1 MNNNKTVFFAIGV
14 LLIILGVFMF
24 IPFFVQWIF
33 DEKNSTFL
41 STSAITIFIGI
52 LFVLTNI
59 QENKKLNLQQAF
71 LLTTLSW
78 LSIAIFGCLPFIL
91 SDLNLS
97 FVDSFFESMSGITT
111 TGSTIITDL
120 NNAPK
125 DILIWRAI
133 LQWLGGIG
141 VIVMAI
147 TILPLLNIGGMQ
159 LFRME
164 SSDTAEK
171 ILPRTREVT
180 LIISSI
186 YLVLTLFCGISYNLS
201 GMNIFDSTTHAMTT
215 IATGGFSN
223 YSNSIG
229 YFENPKI
236 EIVSIIFII
245 LGSIPFIAYL
255 KFIKG
260 NKKIFF
266 QDVQIKGLIY
276 ILAISVLLMFLY
288 LLFQNKEYSLI
299 ENLRIS
305 AFNVVSILSGT
316 GYVPS
321 DFSLW
326 GKFPLMFFLFLMFIG
341 GCAGSTTC
349 GIKIFRFQILG
360 IFILNQIKKLVYPHG
375 IFSVKYNNEKISNTF
390 IYSVTT
396 FIFLYFFIFFILAAL
411 LSLNGLDFVTALSG
425 AASAISNV
433 GPGLGDV
440 IGPNGNYFELPNF
453 SKLSL
458 SFGMLLGRL
467 ELFAVLVL
475 FFPTFWKDKFKLGYL
490 WKYTKNNLCQK
501 AFQFILIDEWYGFFC

>member
-1 MNNNKTVFFAIGV
+1 MNNNKTVFFAIGI
-14 LLIILGVFMF
+14 LLIILGVFML
-24 IPFFVQWIF
+24 IPFIVQLIY

-41 STSAITIFIGI
+41 SSATVTVFIGI
-52 LFVLTNI
+52 LLILSNL
-59 QENKKLNLQQAF
+59 EESRKLNLQQAF

-78 LSIAIFGCLPFIL
+78 LSIALFGCIPFLL
-91 SDLNLS
+91 SNLNLS

-111 TGSTIITDL
+111 TGSTVIINLD
-120 NNAPK
+120 NAPK
-125 DILIWRAI
+125 GILIWRAI

-159 LFRME
+159 LFRVKG
-164 SSDTAEK
+164 SDTTEK

-180 LIISSI
+180 IMISTI
-186 YLVLTLFCGISYNLS
+186 YLVLTFSCGIAYWLF
-201 GMNIFDSTTHAMTT
+201 GMNIFDSVAHSMTT
-215 IATGGFSN
+215 IATGGFSTC
-223 YSNSIG
+223 SDSIG
-229 YFENPKI
+229 HFQNPKI

-260 NKKIFF
+260 DKKIFF
-266 QDVQIKGLIY
+266 KDVQIKGLIY
-276 ILAISVLLMFLY
+276 ILIISVLLMFLY
-288 LLFQNKEYSLI
+288 LIVYNKEYSLL

-316 GYVPS
+316 GYVTT

-326 GKFPLMFFLFLMFIG
+326 GKFPLIFFLFLMFVG

-360 IFILNQIKKLVYPHG
+360 YFVLNQIKKLVYPHG
-375 IFSVKYNNEKISNTF
+375 VFSIEYNNEKIDNTF
-390 IYSVTT
+390 MYSIIS

-411 LSLNGLDFVTALSG
+411 LSLNGLDFVTAISG
-425 AASAISNV
+425 SASAISNV
-433 GPGLGDV
+433 GPGLGYV
-440 IGPNGNYFELPNF
+440 IGPNGNFSDLPNL

-475 FFPTFWKDKFKLGYL
+475 FFPSFWKD
-490 WKYTKNNLCQK
+490 
-501 AFQFILIDEWYGFFC
+501 